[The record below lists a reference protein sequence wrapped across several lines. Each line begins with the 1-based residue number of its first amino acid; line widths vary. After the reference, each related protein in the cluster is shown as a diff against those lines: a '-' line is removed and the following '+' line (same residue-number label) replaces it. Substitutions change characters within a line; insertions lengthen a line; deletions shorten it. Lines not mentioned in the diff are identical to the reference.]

1 MASKIYGVVKACVL
15 GKTALAVTIPHRLRK
30 ELRIEKGTYFVVGVD
45 NEGRLVYER
54 ITDTDTDTDTD
65 RRENKEGSE

>member
-1 MASKIYGVVKACVL
+1 MASKIYGVVKAFGL
-15 GKTALAVTIPHRLRK
+15 SSALAVTIPRRLRK

-65 RRENKEGSE
+65 RREKREE